1 MIAPSLIEDARNHS
15 ASTPGHRHEIRIPPL
30 GLAGTPVLPADAYG
44 LMVFVHG
51 SGSSRLSPRKTKVAT
66 ALNNRGIATLLFDLL
81 TSAEEADRANVFD
94 IPLLAKRLLE
104 TIRWLSQQPDLA
116 HYQLGLFGA
125 STGAAAPLLAA
136 AVLPDR
142 CSAVVSRAG
151 RQALAG
157 NAICK
162 VRVPTRLIV
171 GSADY
176 SVIELNKQALDR
188 LAGTKS
194 LEIVPGA
201 IHLFSEPGTL
211 DAVIEFAAQWFG
223 RHFKPD
229 GHLLG
234 TDRGS

>member
-1 MIAPSLIEDARNHS
+1 MIARSLIEDARHHS
-15 ASTPGHRHEIRIPPL
+15 AITPGHRHEIRIPPL
-30 GLAGTPVLPADAYG
+30 GLVGTLVLPADAYG
-44 LMVFVHG
+44 LVVFVHG
-51 SGSSRLSPRKTKVAT
+51 SGSSRLSPRNTKVAT

-116 HYQLGLFGA
+116 HYPLGLFGA
-125 STGAAAPLLAA
+125 STGAAAALLAA
-136 AVLPDR
+136 AELPDR
-142 CSAVVSRAG
+142 FSAVVSRAG
-151 RQALAG
+151 RPDLAG
-157 NAICK
+157 NAIGK
-162 VRVPTRLIV
+162 VRVPTLLIV
-171 GSADY
+171 GSADC

-201 IHLFSEPGTL
+201 THLFSEPGTL
-211 DAVIEFAAQWFG
+211 DAVIELAAQWFG
-223 RHFKPD
+223 RHFRPD
-229 GHLLG
+229 GQLLG